1 MMRKCH
7 LNTCP
12 VGVATQDPEL
22 RKRFAGKPEHVE
34 RFFRFIAQDLREQM
48 AELGFRT
55 VDEMIGRA
63 DRLEAAP
70 DRRPSGRRRRLDFSP
85 RCLRAARSSPD
96 GDVRRSAAC
105 GAGARG
111 RRATSTTS

>member
-22 RKRFAGKPEHVE
+22 RKRFAGAAEHVE
-34 RFFRFIAQDLREQM
+34 RFFRFLAHDLREQM

-55 VDEMIGRA
+55 VDEMVGRA
-63 DRLEAAP
+63 ERAQSRARPRQSKATLLISAPSCGRESSTAAT
-70 DRRPSGRRRRLDFSP
+70 S
-85 RCLRAARSSPD
+85 RA
-96 GDVRRSAAC
+96 AAC
-105 GAGARG
+105 GPRST
-111 RRATSTTS
+111 RSPATSTTS